1 MGMQESYRIYT
12 EISKKND
19 IQSVTK
25 RYPANHPGSVQMERD
40 RNHRRTYDA
49 GPHPPAGERTAKIQY
64 LSNHGI
70 SQGKE
75 CDDDLRA
82 ARELKHKYGN
92 RNFWATGYYVSTA
105 GINTATV
112 QKYIREQEKQDQI
125 EDSLSR
131 KEYQDPFTGSK

>member
-1 MGMQESYRIYT
+1 MGMKVSYRIYT
-12 EISKKND
+12 EISEEND

-49 GPHPPAGERTAKIQY
+49 GPHPPAGERAAKIQY

-82 ARELKHKYGN
+82 AREPEVQVRKQEFLGNGILRKYSRDQYCN
-92 RNFWATGYYVSTA
+92 RTKIHSGTGKA
-105 GINTATV
+105 GSDRG
-112 QKYIREQEKQDQI
+112 QPQ
-125 EDSLSR
+125 
-131 KEYQDPFTGSK
+131 